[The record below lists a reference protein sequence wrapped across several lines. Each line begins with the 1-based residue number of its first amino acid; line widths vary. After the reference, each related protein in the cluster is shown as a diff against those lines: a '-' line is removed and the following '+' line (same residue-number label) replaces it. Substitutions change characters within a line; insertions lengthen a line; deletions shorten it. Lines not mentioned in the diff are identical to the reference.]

1 MSTLDL
7 KIKNYERLRNFLCA
21 IFAVLPRAVVNEN
34 ENHRSLFDAA
44 LRGDWKTIKKILN
57 KDHAALM
64 AKIMT
69 IEDESFTVLDIAIMA
84 TQDQLVENLVKRFPR
99 VYEDLNPNR
108 ALRYA
113 AQGGRLKMV
122 KALIDKADAG
132 CDSRA
137 RALDLATNYAP
148 SQKEAIWYLARR
160 STCAPSSNIMF
171 SLIDAGHLGRIS
183 H

>member
-1 MSTLDL
+1 MDVSSEDMATDEASQDSGNS
-7 KIKNYERLRNFLCA
+7 IREGHEESSSESMATDDASQYGRTTTREGSYEDMAHFVEDCRRWRQQKARNLSKSK
-21 IFAVLPRAVVNEN
+21 VQPRAVVNEN

-57 KDHAALM
+57 KDHAALK

-108 ALRYA
+108 
-113 AQGGRLKMV
+113 
-122 KALIDKADAG
+122 
-132 CDSRA
+132 
-137 RALDLATNYAP
+137 
-148 SQKEAIWYLARR
+148 W
-160 STCAPSSNIMF
+160 
-171 SLIDAGHLGRIS
+171 
-183 H
+183 

>member
-1 MSTLDL
+1 MITLDL

-69 IEDESFTVLDIAIMA
+69 IGNESFTVLDIAIMA
-84 TQDQLVENLVKRFPR
+84 TQDQLVENLVKQFPR
-99 VYEDLNPNR
+99 VYEDLNPHR
-108 ALRYA
+108 ALLYA
-113 AQGGRLKMV
+113 AKGGRLKML
-122 KALIDKADAG
+122 KALIDNADA
-132 CDSRA
+132 DAKSDMIYS
-137 RALDLATNYAP
+137 ALGLAIDYAP
-148 SQKEAIWYLARR
+148 SQKEAIWYLTRR
-160 STCAPSSNIMF
+160 LTCP
-171 SLIDAGHLGRIS
+171 HLLTS
-183 H
+183 